1 MGMPNAYKVANE
13 MIKDKMKESD
23 MYDDMRKIKKSDV
36 IIVKGCY
43 DYIERVFKAADMK
56 YALSS

>member
-23 MYDDMRKIKKSDV
+23 MYDDMRKIKNPGWDSL
-36 IIVKGCY
+36 C
-43 DYIERVFKAADMK
+43 AAR
-56 YALSS
+56 AAEV